1 MEMYFSIWTFIMFTV
16 TIAVTMF
23 GFAFMQRSMN
33 HVLREM
39 AQQRERQEQLW
50 QQQRV
55 RQEEAW
61 NRLLV
66 KADNTERLTQEILAR
81 LAPRDLVH

>member
-1 MEMYFSIWTFIMFTV
+1 MFTV

-33 HVLREM
+33 NILREMSNILREM
-39 AQQRERQEQLW
+39 AQQRARQEELW
-50 QQQRV
+50 QQQRA
-55 RQEEAW
+55 RQEEVW

-66 KADNTERLTQEILAR
+66 KADTTERLSQEILAR
-81 LAPRDLVH
+81 LAPRDVVH